1 MAAVAFMAAVY
12 AAVAAAAVCV
22 FEVLV
27 VVVPCTVGCTH
38 FQQTVHS
45 LPANFH
51 PCRMIT
57 LTAGEPGSTALAAVK
72 EICPGTEYEVTVRYP
87 ERRRTLLTTTAGK
100 WAKASA
106 VW

>member
-1 MAAVAFMAAVY
+1 
-12 AAVAAAAVCV
+12 
-22 FEVLV
+22 
-27 VVVPCTVGCTH
+27 
-38 FQQTVHS
+38 
-45 LPANFH
+45 
-51 PCRMIT
+51 MIT